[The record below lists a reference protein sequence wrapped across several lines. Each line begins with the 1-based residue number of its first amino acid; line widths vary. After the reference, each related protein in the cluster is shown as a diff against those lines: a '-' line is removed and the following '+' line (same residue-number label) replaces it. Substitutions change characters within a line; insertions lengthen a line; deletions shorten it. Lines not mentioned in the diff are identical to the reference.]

1 MRIIVRVAAKDSA
14 KAWGVLVRHSPGA
27 ALPGR
32 TFVVSE
38 EAAKA
43 LRGAGVRFTVIGRGP
58 GEPTAKEIEAG
69 ERI

>member
-1 MRIIVRVAAKDSA
+1 MRVIIRVAAKDSA

-27 ALPGR
+27 ALPGHI
-32 TFVVSE
+32 FIMSP
-38 EAAKA
+38 EAAAA
-43 LRGAGVRFTVIGRGP
+43 LRRAGVRFTEIGRDA